1 MALDKITAILKTCL
15 TDQPLAPA
23 TLLYNEGWLLRLT
36 LEWFSTHKAPNHPF
50 AFPTGARWFSEAI
63 VPSAFLHRFRGDRLG
78 ESSTHLDGAIG
89 HFVIGGTGKAD
100 LALSPNATHFVAIE
114 AKLFSG
120 LAPGVKNAPTYDQAA
135 RTVACIAEMLRRANR
150 SPSEMAL
157 GFFVVAPQAVI
168 QQGVFT
174 QQLSRDSIRRT
185 VEKRVG
191 EYKGDQDQWHARWFL
206 PTFERMTIGALG
218 WEEIV
223 AVIEKQ
229 DAPAANLLKEFYRHC
244 LKFNGSPGAP
254 G

>member
-15 TDQPLAPA
+15 TDQPLVPA

-36 LEWFSTHKAPNHPF
+36 LEWFSAHAAPNHPF
-50 AFPTGARWFSEAI
+50 SFPPGARWFSEGI

-78 ESSTHLDGAIG
+78 ESSTRLAGAIG
-89 HFVIGGTGKAD
+89 HFAIGGAGKTD
-100 LALSPNATHFVAIE
+100 LALAPNATHFVAIE

-120 LAPGVKNAPTYDQAA
+120 LASGVKNAPYYDQAA
-135 RTVACIAEMLRRANR
+135 RTVACMAEVLKRANR

-157 GFFVVAPQAVI
+157 GFYLVAPRLRLEQGAFA
-168 QQGVFT
+168 QQV
-174 QQLSRDSIRRT
+174 SRDSIRRT

-206 PTFERMTIGALG
+206 PMLERMTIGTQS
-218 WEEIV
+218 WEEIL

-229 DAPAANLLKEFYRHC
+229 DAPAASLLKEFYRHC
-244 LKFNGSPGAP
+244 LTFNSGPGAP